1 MLIDIVTP
9 DKNIF
14 SGDISS
20 ATFPGSDGSF
30 GIKENH
36 APMVAT
42 LKKGKI
48 KVVVNGKEEFFDVKG
63 GVVEV
68 NHNKIIVLAE

>member
-1 MLIDIVTP
+1 MYLEIVTP

-14 SGDISS
+14 SGDINS
-20 ATFPGSDGSF
+20 AVFPGSDGSF
-30 GIKENH
+30 GIQENH
-36 APMVAT
+36 AAMVAT

-48 KVVVNGKEEFFDVKG
+48 KVLEAGNEHFFEVNS

>member
-9 DKNIF
+9 DRNIF

-42 LKKGKI
+42 LKEGQI
-48 KVVVNGKEEFFDVKG
+48 KVVVEGKEEFFDVSG